1 MSVRRR
7 ILSAGSAALAVA
19 ATLAATVPA
28 AAVPAAAAPAGPAR
42 AFPFLR
48 GFQLFNVHSGKC
60 LTVAG
65 GAAADNAVVVQSA
78 CREERSHLWRMRLVT
93 LTGLF
98 QVQNV
103 QSGRCLSTAGGGR
116 VVQYR
121 CDDAESRRWRL
132 WDAEGTGF
140 FIRTATS
147 GRCLTVAGG
156 RRDDNAAALL
166 STCGPARSRR
176 WDARLI
182 GSTERA

>member
-7 ILSAGSAALAVA
+7 ILATASRALAAAVA
-19 ATLAATVPA
+19 ATVLAPA
-28 AAVPAAAAPAGPAR
+28 APASAAPAGPA
-42 AFPFLR
+42 FPFLT

-65 GAAADNAVVVQSA
+65 GGTADNTAVVQSA
-78 CREERSHLWRMRLVT
+78 CRDERAHLWRMRLVS

-103 QSGRCLSTAGGGR
+103 RSGRCLSAAGGGR

-140 FIRTATS
+140 FIRSATS

-166 STCGPARSRR
+166 SACGPARSRR
-176 WDARLI
+176 WDARLA
-182 GSTERA
+182 GGTERA

>member
-7 ILSAGSAALAVA
+7 ILTTGAHVLAAVTVA
-19 ATLAATVPA
+19 ATVLAPPA
-28 AAVPAAAAPAGPAR
+28 PARAAP

-65 GAAADNAVVVQSA
+65 GGTADGDPVVQST
-78 CREERSHLWRMRLVT
+78 CREERSHLWRMRLVS
-93 LTGLF
+93 LSGLF

-103 QSGRCLSTAGGGR
+103 KTGRCLSAAGGTGG
-116 VVQYR
+116 VVQDR
-121 CDDAESRRWRL
+121 CDDAGSRRWRL
-132 WDAEGTGF
+132 WDAAGTGF
-140 FIRTATS
+140 TLRSATS

-156 RRDDNAAALL
+156 GRGENAAAVL

>member
-7 ILSAGSAALAVA
+7 ILTTGSRLLAAATVA
-19 ATLAATVPA
+19 ATVLVPA
-28 AAVPAAAAPAGPAR
+28 APAQAAPA
-42 AFPFLR
+42 FPFVG
-48 GFQLFNVHSGKC
+48 GFQLFNVRSDKC

-65 GAAADNAVVVQSA
+65 GGTADNDVVVQSA
-78 CREERSHLWRMRLVT
+78 CRDERSHLWRMRLVT

-103 QSGRCLSTAGGGR
+103 RSGRCLSANEGSGR

-121 CDDAESRRWRL
+121 CDDAVSRRWRL
-132 WDAEGTGF
+132 WDAKGTGF
-140 FIRTATS
+140 YIRGAAS

-156 RRDDNAAALL
+156 GVDENAAALL

-176 WDARLI
+176 WDARLS

>member
-7 ILSAGSAALAVA
+7 ILPTGSGVLAASLILAAAL
-19 ATLAATVPA
+19 VPA
-28 AAVPAAAAPAGPAR
+28 APAQAASV
-42 AFPFLR
+42 FPFLH
-48 GFQLFNVHSGKC
+48 GFQLFNVHSDKC

-65 GAAADNAVVVQSA
+65 GGAADNDPVVQRT
-78 CREERSHLWRMRLVT
+78 CREELSHLWRMRLVS

-103 QSGRCLSTAGGGR
+103 RTGRCLSAAGGDGH

-121 CDDAESRRWRL
+121 CDDAPARRWRL

-140 FIRTATS
+140 LIRSAIS

-156 RRDDNAAALL
+156 SRGEDAATLL

-176 WDARLI
+176 WDARLA

>member
-7 ILSAGSAALAVA
+7 ILTTGSSLLAAATVA
-19 ATLAATVPA
+19 ATVLVPA
-28 AAVPAAAAPAGPAR
+28 TPAQAAPA
-42 AFPFLR
+42 FPFVG

-60 LTVAG
+60 LTVTRG
-65 GAAADNAVVVQSA
+65 GAAGSDVVQST
-78 CREERSHLWRMRLVT
+78 CRDEWSHLWRMRLVT

-103 QSGRCLSTAGGGR
+103 RSGRCLSATEGTGR

-121 CDDAESRRWRL
+121 CDDAVSRRWRL
-132 WDAEGTGF
+132 WDAKGAGF
-140 FIRTATS
+140 YIRGAAS

-156 RRDDNAAALL
+156 GADENAAALL

-176 WDARLI
+176 WDARLS

>member
-7 ILSAGSAALAVA
+7 ILSTGSSLLAAATVA
-19 ATLAATVPA
+19 ATVLVPA
-28 AAVPAAAAPAGPAR
+28 APAPAAP

-60 LTVAG
+60 LAIAG
-65 GAAADNAVVVQSA
+65 GGTADNDGVVQST
-78 CREERSHLWRMRLVT
+78 CREQRPHLWRMRLVT

-98 QVQNV
+98 QVENV
-103 QSGRCLSTAGGGR
+103 RSGRCLSAVEGTGR

-121 CDDAESRRWRL
+121 CDDAVSRRWRL
-132 WDAEGTGF
+132 WDAKGTGF
-140 FIRTATS
+140 FIRSATN
-147 GRCLTVAGG
+147 GRCLTVTGG
-156 RRDDNAAALL
+156 GAEENAAALL
-166 STCGPARSRR
+166 ATCGPARSRR

>member
-7 ILSAGSAALAVA
+7 ILATGSTLLAA
-19 ATLAATVPA
+19 ATAAAAVLVPA
-28 AAVPAAAAPAGPAR
+28 APAQAAP

-48 GFQLFNVHSGKC
+48 GFQLFNVRSDKC
-60 LTVAG
+60 LAIAG
-65 GAAADNAVVVQSA
+65 GGTADNDVVVQST
-78 CREERSHLWRMRLVT
+78 CREEVSHLWRMRLVT

-103 QSGRCLSTAGGGR
+103 RTGRCLSAVEGTGR
-116 VVQYR
+116 VVQFR
-121 CDDAESRRWRL
+121 CDDAGARRWRL
-132 WDAEGTGF
+132 WDAKGTGF
-140 FIRTATS
+140 YIRSATS
-147 GRCLTVAGG
+147 GRCLTVTGG
-156 RRDDNAAALL
+156 GGDENAAALL